1 MLKHNNNNCGFHY
14 RDMLPGFT
22 KIRISFFFLDNRL
35 ATHVVRKVKTI
46 YMLIYNAYIRQ
57 SPLNVARTTTPPY
70 KSQITGKKMMSMPQT
85 QVMPNLRLA

>member
-1 MLKHNNNNCGFHY
+1 MVFIIEICYQASQKFE
-14 RDMLPGFT
+14 
-22 KIRISFFFLDNRL
+22 ISFFFLDNRL